1 MLMKLLQPLC
11 IVNVGLAARD
21 IPDVACIYQQ
31 HLETVGLQDFKNRYP
46 VHACRFHGDGGDTHF
61 RKPLRQTV
69 QIGAEGSES
78 THWPSVALSR
88 YRNHVSSGSDIDA
101 SR

>member
-21 IPDVACIYQQ
+21 IPDVARIYQQ
-31 HLETVGLQDFKNRYP
+31 DLETVCLQDFENGYP
-46 VHACRFHGDGGDTHF
+46 VHTRRFHSDSGDTDP

-88 YRNHVSSGSDIDA
+88 YRNHVSSGADIDA
-101 SR
+101 GR

>member
-21 IPDVACIYQQ
+21 IPDVARIHQQ
-31 HLETVGLQDFKNRYP
+31 HLEAVCLQDFENGYP
-46 VHACRFHGDGGDTHF
+46 VHTRRFHGDGGDTHL
-61 RKPLRQTV
+61 RKPLGQTV

-78 THWPSVALSR
+78 THWPFVAVSR
-88 YRNHVSSGSDIDA
+88 YRNHMSSGADIDA
-101 SR
+101 GR